1 MAGCA
6 TMDDFISYEHFGVNF
21 VRYAVTA
28 ERIKESITGLTTE
41 EIVSG
46 PNPAGPG
53 GIATAKSVGRVG
65 EVRVVPE
72 PDDISRFKVVLPI
85 ELDLD
90 IKLGP
95 VSNRYKGLV
104 EVPVLMTVRTADP
117 LTIVIE
123 VSQVHGKDI
132 RADIR
137 PANVGAD
144 LLSRVGNIEGEVK
157 SEVAR
162 LVNEKMNST
171 AAKASRVID
180 VAELIDRSYDTE

>member
-1 MAGCA
+1 MEE
-6 TMDDFISYEHFGVNF
+6 FISYERFGVNF
-21 VRYAVTA
+21 VGYAVTA
-28 ERIKESITGLTTE
+28 ERIKASITGLTSE

-53 GIATAKSVGRVG
+53 GIASAKSVGRIG

-72 PDDISRFKVVLPI
+72 PDDLLRFRAVLPI
-85 ELDLD
+85 DLDLD

-104 EVPVLMTVRTADP
+104 EVPVLLTVRVTSP

-123 VSQVHGKDI
+123 VNQVHGNDI
-132 RADIR
+132 QADIR

-162 LVNEKMNST
+162 LVNEKMDT
-171 AAKASRVID
+171 EQARASRVID
-180 VAELIDRSYDTE
+180 VAELIDRSYDAG

>member
-1 MAGCA
+1 
-6 TMDDFISYEHFGVNF
+6 MDEFISYEKFGVNF
-21 VRYAVTA
+21 VGYAVTA

-53 GIATAKSVGRVG
+53 GIATAKSVGRIG
-65 EVRVVPE
+65 EVRVLPE
-72 PDDISRFKVVLPI
+72 PDDLLRFRAVLPI

-95 VSNRYKGLV
+95 VSNRYKGLI
-104 EVPVLMTVRTADP
+104 EVPVLMTVRIADP

-123 VSQVHGKDI
+123 VSQVHGNEIK
-132 RADIR
+132 ADIR

-157 SEVAR
+157 AEVAR
-162 LVNEKMNST
+162 LVNEKMNSP
-171 AAKASRVID
+171 AAKESRVID
-180 VAELIDRSYDTE
+180 VAELIDRAYQA